1 MAAHMTL
8 RAAIA
13 ASFAL
18 LAAAAVTPA
27 SAGSLSVGKWTTEE
41 SCQFYVTE
49 WEREIAVSSNSSQSA
64 GAAVITPYG
73 AAAAR
78 RSSSQSSAA
87 YLREWG
93 TELNEICT
101 QNFPRIRSTLAST
114 MASNGTFNPGDGVFT
129 VEGFLTDIG
138 YESSAYDSAT
148 SNEASDNILVSVT
161 YQVRNA
167 KGNVIYGG
175 ALTKSFNVA
184 SLMQTAGATFQTSQS
199 GRTVFSQLQAEVGF
213 AVARQVLFH
222 FEPLRVVANDGS
234 AVAFNYGPP
243 LITMGAA
250 IMVSGERSLQPKRL
264 IVTGALPGRAVAQS
278 PALDSLAD
286 VKIGSAAF
294 FAEEEDP
301 YASQE
306 VIRGGRLP

>member
-1 MAAHMTL
+1 MIARQFL
-8 RAAIA
+8 RAASL
-13 ASFAL
+13 ASLAC
-18 LAAAAVTPA
+18 AAALAYAPA
-27 SAGSLSVGKWTTEE
+27 HAGSLSVGKWATEE
-41 SCQFYVTE
+41 SCRIYVTE
-49 WEREIAVSSNSSQSA
+49 WEREVAVASSSSQSA
-64 GAAVITPYG
+64 GAAVVTPFG
-73 AAAAR
+73 AAGAR
-78 RSSSQSSAA
+78 RSSSQTDVA

-93 TELNEICT
+93 QDLNEICT
-101 QNFPRIRSTLAST
+101 QNFPRVRSTLASA

-138 YESSAYDSAT
+138 YESNAYDSTTT
-148 SNEASDNILVSVT
+148 SEANDNILVSVT

-167 KGNVIYGG
+167 KGNVVYGG

-184 SLMQTAGATFQTSQS
+184 SLMQTAGITYQSAQS

-222 FEPLRVVANDGS
+222 FEPLRVTANDGN

-243 LITMGAA
+243 LIPMGAA

-264 IVTGALPGRAVAQS
+264 VVTGALPGRAVAQS

-286 VKIGSAAF
+286 VTIGSAAF

-301 YASQE
+301 YASQD
-306 VIRGGRLP
+306 VIQGGRLP